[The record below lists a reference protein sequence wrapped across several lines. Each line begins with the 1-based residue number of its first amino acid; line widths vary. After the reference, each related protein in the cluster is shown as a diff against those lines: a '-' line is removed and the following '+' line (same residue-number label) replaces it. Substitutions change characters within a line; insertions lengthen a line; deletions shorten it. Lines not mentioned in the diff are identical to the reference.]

1 MTVVSTDPREH
12 PGYAGR
18 VTSSPLR
25 TRRRAPFAVAAAL
38 LALFAVFGPASPVS
52 AHDQLVSTDPAADAV
67 LTALPAEITLSFSA
81 ELLGDGA
88 SNVVEV
94 TDAAGTSLIEGTAVV
109 DGVTVTQ
116 ALTGTASGAISV
128 IWRVVSS
135 DGHPISGEFAFT
147 VDAPAPPTSAPTETT
162 APETPE
168 PTMTTMTPPETD
180 EPTTTTAP
188 DSEASASNPLP
199 WIIGV
204 VVVLAVIGVVLYL
217 LVLRPRGR
225 NGGGSTG
232 DRPTTDD

>member
-1 MTVVSTDPREH
+1 M
-12 PGYAGR
+12 
-18 VTSSPLR
+18 TSSPLR

-162 APETPE
+162 APETTAPETPE

>member
-1 MTVVSTDPREH
+1 M
-12 PGYAGR
+12 
-18 VTSSPLR
+18 R

-67 LTALPAEITLSFSA
+67 LTALPSEITLSYSA

-94 TDAAGTSLIEGTAVV
+94 TDAAGTSLVDGTAVV
-109 DGVTVTQ
+109 DGVNVTQ

-147 VDAPAPPTSAPTETT
+147 VDAPATPTSAPTETT
-162 APETPE
+162 ASATPE

-180 EPTTTTAP
+180 EPTTTAP
-188 DSEASASNPLP
+188 DSEASDSSPLP
-199 WIIGV
+199 WIVGV

-225 NGGGSTG
+225 NDGGSTG